1 MNMDYIAAWL
11 SDQVDDDYFEFPKD
25 FDFDSAVEQ
34 LNEWFDDQLVSN
46 HLDDLLNKLLKEI
59 NPKPDLRQ
67 SHDLRD

>member
-1 MNMDYIAAWL
+1 MEKYIASWL
-11 SDQVDDDYFEFPKD
+11 WDQVYEARIEFPKD

-59 NPKPDLRQ
+59 NPTPTLN
-67 SHDLRD
+67 HD